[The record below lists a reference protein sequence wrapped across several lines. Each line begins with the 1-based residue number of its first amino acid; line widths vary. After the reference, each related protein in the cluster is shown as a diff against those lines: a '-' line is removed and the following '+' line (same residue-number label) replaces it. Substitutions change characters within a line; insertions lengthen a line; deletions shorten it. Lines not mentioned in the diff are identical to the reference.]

1 MHAYLVK
8 TTSLLMAIVMAATT
22 SLCRCGVAAC
32 HAQRETP
39 AVQHQEAIPA
49 CANHCPNDKPQSP
62 DGDSPV
68 KCPDCGKTTTLS
80 ERQAAAPEPVFQLS
94 FSTTPAVDAVLA
106 PSPPSRSLNLRT
118 EPLEPPISV
127 LLQSCILLI

>member
-1 MHAYLVK
+1 MHSYLVK
-8 TTSLLMAIVMAATT
+8 TASLFMAIVMAATT

-39 AVQHQEAIPA
+39 AVQQHEAIPP
-49 CANHCPNDKPQSP
+49 CANHCPDDKPRSP

-68 KCPDCGKTTTLS
+68 KCPDCGKTSTLS
-80 ERQAAAPEPVFQLS
+80 ERQAAAPEPVFQPS
-94 FSTTPAVDAVLA
+94 FSTTPAVDAILA
-106 PSPPSRSLNLRT
+106 PLHSSRSLNLRT
-118 EPLEPPISV
+118 EPLEPPIAV